1 MSQVRWSWG
10 WRLAADIDKRFD
22 ETRRSDNQGD
32 GAQEKAARREW
43 WRGAI
48 KRAREEPLTV
58 DQTSFNTN

>member
-1 MSQVRWSWG
+1 MSQVRLSWG
-10 WRLAADIDKRFD
+10 CRLAADIDKRFD

-32 GAQEKAARREW
+32 GAQEKAGRQEW

-48 KRAREEPLTV
+48 KRAREEPHPV